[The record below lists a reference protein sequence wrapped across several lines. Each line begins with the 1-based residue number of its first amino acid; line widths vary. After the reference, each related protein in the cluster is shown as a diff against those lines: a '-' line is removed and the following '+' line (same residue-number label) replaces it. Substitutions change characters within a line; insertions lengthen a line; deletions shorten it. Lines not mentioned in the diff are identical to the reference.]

1 MLGLGCGFVWFGG
14 CGFVPISLVVFYLFI
29 FFWGS
34 VGGCGFVPVVAISVV
49 AVVVVGGRC
58 CGSGGCAV
66 VDVVDNDD
74 DRD

>member
-1 MLGLGCGFVWFGG
+1 MWVCADLSGCV
-14 CGFVPISLVVFYLFI
+14 LFYFI
-29 FFWGS
+29 FFWGG
-34 VGGCGFVPVVAISVV
+34 VGGCGFVPVVAIGVF

>member
-1 MLGLGCGFVWFGG
+1 ML
-14 CGFVPISLVVFYLFI
+14 
-29 FFWGS
+29 
-34 VGGCGFVPVVAISVV
+34 VV
-49 AVVVVGGRC
+49 AVGVFVAVVVGGRC